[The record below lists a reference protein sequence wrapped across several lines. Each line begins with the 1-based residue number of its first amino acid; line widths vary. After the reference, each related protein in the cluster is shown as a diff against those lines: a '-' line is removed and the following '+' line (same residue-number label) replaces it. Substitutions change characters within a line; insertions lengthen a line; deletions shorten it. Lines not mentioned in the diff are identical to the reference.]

1 MRHKVAKPAGMHGRD
16 QEWADLTRFATNSDL
31 GATLGL
37 VYGRRRQGKTFLLAH
52 LVAATGGLMF
62 TGLPQTSEQNLRDL
76 AEAYARYKSVP
87 EYAFASWRAAIDEL
101 MRLGENADRPV
112 PVVLDEFPF
121 LLDGAPVDGLIQVA
135 LEPLSRA
142 QQQSRTR
149 LILCGSALT
158 TMRRLLGG
166 TAPLRG
172 RASLEVVVHPFG
184 FRDAARFWDLTADP
198 ELAFRVHALVGGTLA
213 YYAMAEGP
221 PAHRVAFD
229 EWVAGHLLNPSSAM
243 FREGNVLLSEEP
255 ELTDQR
261 LYHSVLAAISRGAH
275 RRGEIAKALGRPD
288 SAVAHPLA
296 VLERLQ
302 LVARLEDAL
311 RERRSVYRI
320 AEPVIRLHQL
330 VIRPF
335 ESALVAGEAM
345 RAWTARSDTIAAT
358 IYGPHLEDLTREW
371 CLRHASEATLGGWP
385 SKVLPTTVACRE
397 HRQGHEVDVV
407 AMEDRPFEARRLL
420 AIGEVRSMT
429 KLVDEGELARLR
441 HIRTLLPADLA
452 PQPPKLLLFSRTG
465 FSDELQRA
473 ATAARDVELVDLER
487 LYLGD

>member
-1 MRHKVAKPAGMHGRD
+1 VTREITKPAGMHDRD
-16 QEWADLTRFATNSDL
+16 QEWADLTRFGANPDL

-37 VYGRRRQGKTFLLAH
+37 VYGRRRQGKTFMLAQ
-52 LVAATGGLMF
+52 LAAATGGFMF

-76 AEAYARYKSVP
+76 AAAFARHKGLP

-101 MRLGENADRPV
+101 MRLGEDSDRPV

-121 LLDGAPVDGLIQVA
+121 LLDGAPVDGLIQLA
-135 LEPLSRA
+135 LEPLSQA
-142 QQQSRTR
+142 QQRSRTR
-149 LILCGSALT
+149 LVLCGSAMT

-172 RASLEVVVHPFG
+172 RATLEMVVHPFG
-184 FRDAARFWDLTADP
+184 FRDAAGFWGLSADP
-198 ELAFRVHALVGGTLA
+198 ELAFRVHALVGGTPA
-213 YYAMAEGP
+213 YRAMAEGAP
-221 PAHRVAFD
+221 DDRAAFA
-229 EWVAGHLLNPSSAM
+229 EWVAGHLLSPSSAM
-243 FREGNVLLSEEP
+243 YREGNVLLSEEP

-261 LYHSVLAAISRGAH
+261 LYYSVLAAISRGAH
-275 RRGEIAKALGRPD
+275 RRGEIAQALGRPD

-296 VLERLQ
+296 VLEQVQ
-302 LVARLEDAL
+302 LIARLEDAL

-330 VIRPF
+330 VLRPF
-335 ESALVAGEAM
+335 ESALVAGGATRVWAA
-345 RAWTARSDTIAAT
+345 RADTVASN
-358 IYGPHLEDLTREW
+358 IYGPHLEDLAREW

-407 AMEDRPFEARRLL
+407 AMEDRPFEPKRIL
-420 AIGEVRSMT
+420 AIGEVKSTT
-429 KLVDEGELARLR
+429 KAVDEAELARLV
-441 HIRTLLPADLA
+441 HIRTLLPDDLM

-465 FSDELQRA
+465 FSDRLKQA
-473 ATAARDVELVDLER
+473 ADDMELVDLER
-487 LYLGD
+487 LYTGD